1 MSGVRGRISSS
12 GGGGR
17 GVVVWA
23 VLLCLLLLLL
33 VTVASTA
40 AAIHSPT
47 ISSNHH
53 QQKRQVPLALL
64 APDPSP
70 KLPPSDV
77 PKVPQQDTPAP
88 LQNLPQSPQTQAA
101 DSQNSAQPMQTPA
114 KKSQSSASPSQTRG
128 TPLQTPSAPSLSSSR
143 GWARKT
149 DMWVPRK
156 DYRPK
161 GDDYD
166 KPLKHWCPIKDDRGA
181 LVEVDQVAE
190 GVVPVLSPRHIPNLV
205 LQLREEMQAS
215 QGSSWRSGEM
225 KREESKLV
233 MKPSKGQNLTT
244 IQKLNKE
251 HGHEIKTDQEQ
262 EQRQEIDQQDLDSG
276 QQNFKTR
283 HNLVQ
288 KDAGEGGERGRGH
301 VTQNQEE
308 KEEKEK
314 VEEKDLVKE
323 REIIVN
329 PEKKVVEE
337 RNMFVNTKSLGLP
350 KGCEYME
357 RVGFNSVVCSGANMT
372 TIPNFPLSR
381 HFESLHFFN
390 TGIQVVSDIS
400 ALPRSLK
407 ALAFTWGHLSLF
419 DGRQLYQMLD
429 LDSLVLDHNTLS
441 GWSFYTTFYN
451 PNTEGNITIT
461 YLSLQ
466 DNLITYPPEPAGG
479 NGTILPMLKTLDMSN
494 NPMCNLP
501 SKLFLP
507 LASSPI
513 TSLLLR
519 NCSLSQIPQSGSPL
533 EPLSG
538 LEVLDLSKNMGLA
551 PDEVHQLLYP
561 LKDGHLTH
569 LSLAN
574 NNYGSVPTAALA
586 LVSNSLEVLDLH
598 GSAFECLDNSSF
610 PYFPRLLQL
619 NLMYCRIHNI
629 QPDTFEGF
637 PVLEVLNLD
646 GNGLIT
652 IPTEVL
658 LPSLKVLTLNE
669 NPRSTGSG
677 SPETFTMNQV
687 DFGSMTNLTNL
698 TFQEVPLGGVEVTYF
713 NDLSSL
719 VELRLTACK
728 ISFIDSF
735 SFVNMSKLE
744 WLYLNE
750 NELSVLKND
759 TFTGLISLIHL
770 DLSHNNI
777 AFRSGINIAMPP
789 RLLFPLQPV
798 RAAIEGAATAYYK
811 LTNKEPMGGRQEG
824 NVGLLENK
832 SGGHGG
838 KEGNGGQLQ
847 EDARS
852 QKEGEEDKTKGQ
864 LPNSEEEIEST
875 MLKSVPFFLPFRG
888 LNSLRHLD
896 LSSNEVWALVG
907 ELWQGLDSLVVLN
920 LASNDIQ
927 SWSSPIISGLKNLKE
942 LLLAKNSLDEM
953 TEAMVK
959 DFSSESLTVI
969 DLRYNPFKCSC
980 QMKELLNGTL
990 NASIFVDFSNYQ
1002 CTKSNAVWM
1011 VSEYITN
1018 TTCQEEIKTT
1028 TTTQSPKIGTNE
1040 ESRGGIS
1047 LESSIIIMSV
1057 LLSVVMTSATLYKK
1071 RWYIRYL
1078 VHKARA
1084 TTLVAK
1090 EDDQHYLYDTFVC
1103 YSQTDRQWVFEH
1115 LVARLEG
1122 DGRYRVCVHERDFAV
1137 GQEIT
1142 DNIIASIEKSR
1153 KVVMVLSPSFVDS
1166 SWCMF
1171 ELQLASNKILDE
1183 RRNKLIL
1190 VLLKSLPPHCQPK
1203 KLRLLL
1209 RTRTY
1214 LPWVEDMEGQRLF
1227 WAKLM
1232 RVVAKPTA
1240 SEVPIPQDV
1249 AATHL

>member
-1 MSGVRGRISSS
+1 MLQLLKYELTSTSQFLATECKDGISLKKPDKASLSRELVNQLPEEKRNVKCDAQMTVVDFMALVRKLPMKKMGLDTFGQLAENLSNSILAKGSESTRIDIIFDVYKKSSIKQMERAQRSSS
-12 GGGGR
+12 EEITITIRSDNQKLPVNLDMFWSSMLNKVRLQEYVYKWMLENVVSEKEIIFGGVYGGECR
-17 GVVVWA
+17 
-23 VLLCLLLLLL
+23 
-33 VTVASTA
+33 
-40 AAIHSPT
+40 
-47 ISSNHH
+47 
-53 QQKRQVPLALL
+53 KLL
-64 APDPSP
+64 AG
-70 KLPPSDV
+70 
-77 PKVPQQDTPAP
+77 TE
-88 LQNLPQSPQTQAA
+88 TQI
-101 DSQNSAQPMQTPA
+101 TE
-114 KKSQSSASPSQTRG
+114 
-128 TPLQTPSAPSLSSSR
+128 LSSSQEE
-143 GWARKT
+143 A
-149 DMWVPRK
+149 
-156 DYRPK
+156 
-161 GDDYD
+161 
-166 KPLKHWCPIKDDRGA
+166 DDRIMFHINDSVVKHGVKSV
-181 LVEVDQVAE
+181 LVDSPDTDVLVNLIFHFKKTWQLQKLFVKLGNRRNKKTVPVHLLVDQ
-190 GVVPVLSPRHIPNLV
+190 LDNNLV
-205 LQLREEMQAS
+205 LCLRAIHALSGCDSTSKVGPKLSGMKSSMDLSLLAGFGVEELSPQMISNAEKFLVSGLKKTDCSTFDEYRWEQYHNSKKELNFNQLVCCSSTLREHIKRAYLQCRMWLQAPTP
-215 QGSSWRSGEM
+215 E
-225 KREESKLV
+225 V
-233 MKPSKGQNLTT
+233 TKPDPCQYGYRA
-244 IQKLNKE
+244 
-251 HGHEIKTDQEQ
+251 TD
-262 EQRQEIDQQDLDSG
+262 
-276 QQNFKTR
+276 
-283 HNLVQ
+283 
-288 KDAGEGGERGRGH
+288 
-301 VTQNQEE
+301 
-308 KEEKEK
+308 
-314 VEEKDLVKE
+314 
-323 REIIVN
+323 
-329 PEKKVVEE
+329 
-337 RNMFVNTKSLGLP
+337 
-350 KGCEYME
+350 
-357 RVGFNSVVCSGANMT
+357 
-372 TIPNFPLSR
+372 
-381 HFESLHFFN
+381 
-390 TGIQVVSDIS
+390 
-400 ALPRSLK
+400 
-407 ALAFTWGHLSLF
+407 
-419 DGRQLYQMLD
+419 
-429 LDSLVLDHNTLS
+429 
-441 GWSFYTTFYN
+441 
-451 PNTEGNITIT
+451 
-461 YLSLQ
+461 
-466 DNLITYPPEPAGG
+466 PEPAGG

-538 LEVLDLSKNMGLA
+538 LELLDLSKNMGLA

-610 PYFPRLLQL
+610 PYFPRLLHL

-629 QPDTFEGF
+629 QADTFEGF

-658 LPSLKVLTLNE
+658 LPSLKVLTLSE

-698 TFQEVPLGGVEVTYF
+698 TFQEVPLGGVEVSYF

-735 SFVNMSKLE
+735 SFVNLSKLE

-750 NELSVLKND
+750 NELSVLKDD

-798 RAAIEGAATAYYK
+798 RAAIEGEATVYYK
-811 LTNKEPMGGRQEG
+811 LTNKEPMGGRQNG
-824 NVGLLENK
+824 NGGLLENK

-838 KEGNGGQLQ
+838 KEGNGGRLQ
-847 EDARS
+847 ENARS
-852 QKEGEEDKTKGQ
+852 QKEDEEDKTKGQ
-864 LPNSEEEIEST
+864 LSNSEEEIKST

-896 LSSNEVWALVG
+896 LSSNEAWALVG
-907 ELWQGLDSLVVLN
+907 ELWQDLDSLVVLN

-927 SWSSPIISGLKNLKE
+927 SWSSPIISGLKNLTE

-959 DFSSESLTVI
+959 DFSSESLRVI

-980 QMKELLNGTL
+980 QMKELCNGTL
-990 NASIFVDFSNYQ
+990 NTSIFVDFTNYQ
-1002 CTKSNAVWM
+1002 CTKSNEVWM
-1011 VSEYITN
+1011 LSEYITN
-1018 TTCQEEIKTT
+1018 TTCREEIETT
-1028 TTTQSPKIGTNE
+1028 STTLSPKIDNNE
-1040 ESRGGIS
+1040 ESRGGFS

-1240 SEVPIPQDV
+1240 SEAPIPQDV